1 MAAKVCCIH
10 EEEDRQPLLTADYSS
25 STFRFTAI
33 YEEEEAVFLQ
43 DTLEFKQLMTTCD
56 SYYRELREQGIGA
69 AAKSTEVLTDDETEQ
84 LWASGVTYE
93 LKYA

>member
-1 MAAKVCCIH
+1 
-10 EEEDRQPLLTADYSS
+10 
-25 STFRFTAI
+25 
-33 YEEEEAVFLQ
+33 
-43 DTLEFKQLMTTCD
+43 MTTCD